1 MDFLELLVEPDD
13 VDLASGLLWGAGVAG
28 IEERPHD
35 DGRIA
40 LIVAVESEHRDAAV
54 DAVIDR
60 WPVRRR
66 EVDAEQYVDAWKPFA
81 RAARVASDI
90 VIEPPWLASIS
101 TPEDLV
107 VSLDP
112 GLAWGHGSHPSTR
125 LVAEELASR
134 RPLVGKS
141 MLDVGCGSG
150 VLSILGALLGLHEV
164 VAIDI
169 EPQAV
174 EATLANAVVNGV
186 EAHIDVSTTAVS
198 QVPGTFD
205 IIVANIGARTLVE
218 LAPRLVER
226 LSGEGVLVLSGLLEE
241 QVDEVVAAYDALD
254 ERVRRLDAGWAAVCL
269 QRPVDL

>member
-1 MDFLELLVEPDD
+1 
-13 VDLASGLLWGAGVAG
+13 
-28 IEERPHD
+28 
-35 DGRIA
+35 
-40 LIVAVESEHRDAAV
+40 
-54 DAVIDR
+54 
-60 WPVRRR
+60 
-66 EVDAEQYVDAWKPFA
+66 

-134 RPLVGKS
+134 RPLTGKS

-186 EAHIDVSTTAVS
+186 EARIEVSTTALS
-198 QVPGTFD
+198 QVQGTFD
-205 IIVANIGARTLVE
+205 VIVANIGALTLID
-218 LAPRLVER
+218 LAPQLVER
-226 LSGEGVLVLSGLLEE
+226 MSSQGLLVLSGLLEE
-241 QVDEVVAAYDALD
+241 QADEVVAAYSGLV
-254 ERVRRLDAGWAAVCL
+254 EHVRRMDNGWVAVAL
-269 QRPVDL
+269 RPASSV